1 MSDFEHILLDL
12 PSRSDHCI
20 AALTLNRPEG
30 MNASNVVARKMVAA
44 FAITDAD
51 DKVRSIIVTGAG
63 RAHLA
68 GVDCSG
74 GADTF
79 LGS

>member
-12 PSRSDHCI
+12 PSPDDHCI
-20 AALTLNRPEG
+20 ATLTLNRPEV
-30 MNASNVVARKMVAA
+30 MNASNVMARKMVAA

-51 DKVRSIIVTGAG
+51 DNVRSIIVTGAG

-68 GVDCSG
+68 GVDGSG

-79 LGS
+79 LGL

>member
-1 MSDFEHILLDL
+1 
-12 PSRSDHCI
+12 
-20 AALTLNRPEG
+20 
-30 MNASNVVARKMVAA
+30 MNASNVMARKMVAA